1 MAKTITGLDFRKVAS
16 MPESGLVTGCIY
28 FDDTNHVINIATSP
42 TNYTTYAGVR
52 SAKWDASTN
61 TLTIINHDG
70 QTISIDF
77 DNIATTTQLIA
88 ELNKVRKG
96 IGFEDNKNAY
106 ESWGPGVAYVTGA
119 STVKTA
125 IENLDKAVQEAREN
139 AGVTSFA
146 GKTGAISIK
155 TGNDTTGAINFSID
169 GSTLD
174 ASIVNPN
181 SAAYKTVEYFV
192 GIPSNTSTNDT
203 IKGAKAFTSEVL
215 GTSGDASTAITVY
228 GARQKAE
235 DVKTELLGTSG
246 DVSTLATIY
255 GVQNKA
261 QAVKTE
267 LLGTS
272 GDASTLA
279 TIYGVQNK
287 AEAVKTELFGN
298 SETDSSTTKTIEGL
312 VKKTD
317 EMKTDATLHLYEAD
331 GTPTDKVKADG
342 KTYNLFQG
350 TTQIA
355 AFNIEKDSFV
365 TDGSVVRHD
374 NSGEWGSAGTYIQLA
389 IKTTDTSTSTSSE
402 KIIYIPAESLVDSY
416 TADNEGKNVTV
427 TVNNDTNK
435 ISAAVDTSDG
445 VSQLN
450 FTGADVTLATIAG
463 KEIKAKL
470 DTLATVAEN
479 TVGGVQLSENGN
491 VLSASLIDNAVT
503 TAKIANGNVT
513 TAKIADDNVT
523 TAKLDLSVRT
533 SLEKANTAIQSVRS
547 IDNKVDNSSY
557 IAISVEASTN
567 GREVTLSSHANV
579 TVQDVSTSA
588 DSTAMGLAEASN
600 VKTYVNKY
608 VSEQLCWSEFAIPNV

>member
-1 MAKTITGLDFRKVAS
+1 MAKTATGLDFRKVVS
-16 MPESGLVTGCIY
+16 MPESGLVAGCIY

-52 SAKWDASTN
+52 SAKWDSFKN

-70 QTISIDF
+70 QSISIDF
-77 DNIATTTQLIA
+77 DNIATTTQLIT
-88 ELNKVRKG
+88 ELNNVRAG
-96 IGFEDNKNAY
+96 IGFENNKNAY
-106 ESWGPGVAYVTGA
+106 ESWGSGVAYVTDA

-125 IENLDKAVQEAREN
+125 IEKLDKAVQDARAN

-146 GKTGAISIK
+146 GKTGDISIK
-155 TGNDTTGAINFSID
+155 TGNNTTGAINFSID
-169 GSTLD
+169 DSSTLN
-174 ASIVNPN
+174 ASIVDPS

-192 GIPSNTSTNDT
+192 GTSSDTSTKDT
-203 IKGAKAFTSEVL
+203 IKGAKAFTSDVL
-215 GTSGDASTAITVY
+215 GKSSDASTAITVY

-235 DVKTELLGTSG
+235 DVKTELLGTS
-246 DVSTLATIY
+246 D
-255 GVQNKA
+255 
-261 QAVKTE
+261 
-267 LLGTS
+267 
-272 GDASTLA
+272 DASTLA

-287 AEAVKTELFGN
+287 AQAVKTELFGN

-317 EMKTDATLHLYEAD
+317 EIKTDATLHLYKAD
-331 GTPTDKVKADG
+331 GTTPTNEVKADG
-342 KTYNLFQG
+342 QTYKLFQG

-389 IKTTDTSTSTSSE
+389 IRTIDTSTSTSLE
-402 KIIYIPAESLVDSY
+402 KIIYIPAESLVDYY

-435 ISAAVDTSDG
+435 ISAEVTTIDG
-445 VSQLN
+445 TSQLN
-450 FTGADVTLATIAG
+450 FTGADVILATIAG

-479 TVGGVQLSENGN
+479 TEGGVRLSESGN
-491 VLSASLIDNAVT
+491 VLSASLINNA
-503 TAKIANGNVT
+503 VT

-523 TAKLDLSVRT
+523 TNKLDSSVRA
-533 SLEKANTAIQSVRS
+533 SLGKANTAIQSVS
-547 IDNKVDNSSY
+547 SSDTEVTNSSY
-557 IAISVEASTN
+557 IAISVKASPNDNDRT
-567 GREVTLSSHANV
+567 VTLSSHAKV

-600 VKTYVNKY
+600 VKTYVNTY
-608 VSEQLCWSEFAIPNV
+608 VSEQLCWSEFTMPTV

>member
-1 MAKTITGLDFRKVAS
+1 MAKTTTGLDFRKVAS
-16 MPESGLVTGCIY
+16 MPKSGLVAGCIY

-42 TNYTTYAGVR
+42 TDYTTYAGVR
-52 SAKWDASTN
+52 SAEWDSSEN
-61 TLTIINHDG
+61 ILTIINHDG
-70 QTISIDF
+70 LPIRIDF

-88 ELNKVRKG
+88 ELNNVRKG

-106 ESWGPGVAYVTGA
+106 ESWGSGVAYVTDA

-125 IENLDKAVQEAREN
+125 IENLDKAVQEARAN

-155 TGNDTTGAINFSID
+155 TDNNTTGTINFSID
-169 GSTLD
+169 DSSTLN
-174 ASIVNPN
+174 ASIVNSS

-192 GIPSNTSTNDT
+192 GTSSDTSTNDT

-215 GTSGDASTAITVY
+215 GKSGDASTAITVY

-246 DVSTLATIY
+246 DASTLATIY

-261 QAVKTE
+261 Q
-267 LLGTS
+267 
-272 GDASTLA
+272 
-279 TIYGVQNK
+279 
-287 AEAVKTELFGN
+287 AVKTELFGN

-317 EMKTDATLHLYEAD
+317 EIKTDAALHLYKAD
-331 GTPTDKVKADG
+331 GTTPTNEVKADG
-342 KTYNLFQG
+342 QTYKLFQG

-365 TDGSVVRHD
+365 TDGNVVRHD
-374 NSGEWGSAGTYIQLA
+374 TSGEWGDAGTYIQLA
-389 IKTTDTSTSTSSE
+389 IRTIDASTSTPSE
-402 KIIYIPAESLVDSY
+402 KVIYIPAESLVDSY
-416 TADNEGKNVTV
+416 KADNTEKNVTV
-427 TVNNDTNK
+427 TVNNDTNT
-435 ISAAVDTSDG
+435 ISAE
-445 VSQLN
+445 VSTTAGTKQLN
-450 FTGADVTLATIAG
+450 FNGQEVTLASVAG
-463 KEIKAKL
+463 INIIAKL

-479 TVGGVQLSENGN
+479 TKGGVQLSESGN
-491 VLSASLIDNAVT
+491 VLSASLINNAVT
-503 TAKIANGNVT
+503 TD
-513 TAKIADDNVT
+513 KIADDNVT

-533 SLEKANTAIQSVRS
+533 SLGKADTAIQSVS
-547 IDNKVDNSSY
+547 SSDTKVDNSSY
-557 IAISVEASTN
+557 IAISVEANTN
-567 GREVTLSSHANV
+567 DNDRAVTLSSHANV

-600 VKTYVNKY
+600 VKTYVNTY
-608 VSEQLCWSEFAIPNV
+608 VSEQLCWSEFAMPTV

>member
-16 MPESGLVTGCIY
+16 MPKSSLVTGCIY

-52 SAKWDASTN
+52 SADWNSSTN
-61 TLTIINHDG
+61 VLTIINHDG

-77 DNIATTTQLIA
+77 DNIATTTQLIE

-96 IGFEDNKNAY
+96 IGFEDSKNAY
-106 ESWGPGVAYVTGA
+106 ESWGPGVAYVTDA

-125 IENLDKAVQEAREN
+125 IENLDKAVQVARAN

-169 GSTLD
+169 GSTLN
-174 ASIVNPN
+174 ASIADPS

-192 GIPSNTSTNDT
+192 GISSDTSTNDT

-235 DVKTELLGTSG
+235 D
-246 DVSTLATIY
+246 
-255 GVQNKA
+255 
-261 QAVKTE
+261 VKTE

-317 EMKTDATLHLYEAD
+317 EMKTDATLHLYEAG
-331 GTPTDKVKADG
+331 GTPTNEVKADG

-389 IKTTDTSTSTSSE
+389 IRTTDTSTSTSSE

-435 ISAAVDTSDG
+435 ISAAVDTIDG
-445 VSQLN
+445 ISQLN

-463 KEIKAKL
+463 KQIKAKL
-470 DTLATVAEN
+470 DTLATVAEK
-479 TVGGVQLSENGN
+479 TEGGVQLSESGN

-503 TAKIANGNVT
+503 TAKIA
-513 TAKIADDNVT
+513 DDNVT
-523 TAKLDLSVRT
+523 TVKLDSSVRT
-533 SLEKANTAIQSVRS
+533 SLGKANTAIQFVRS
-547 IDNKVDNSSY
+547 NDTEVANSSY
-557 IAISVEASTN
+557 IAISVKASTTN
-567 GREVTLSSHANV
+567 DMAVTLSSHANV

-608 VSEQLCWSEFAIPNV
+608 VSEQLCWSEFTMPTV

>member
-1 MAKTITGLDFRKVAS
+1 MAKTATGLDFRKVVS
-16 MPESGLVTGCIY
+16 MPESGLVAGCIY

-52 SAKWDASTN
+52 SAKWDSSKN

-70 QTISIDF
+70 QSISIDF
-77 DNIATTTQLIA
+77 DNIATTTQLIT
-88 ELNKVRKG
+88 ELNNVRAG
-96 IGFEDNKNAY
+96 IGFENNKNAY
-106 ESWGPGVAYVTGA
+106 ESWGSGVAYVTDA

-125 IENLDKAVQEAREN
+125 IEKLDKAVQDARAN

-146 GKTGAISIK
+146 GKTGDISIK
-155 TGNDTTGAINFSID
+155 TGNNTTGAINFSID
-169 GSTLD
+169 DSSTLN
-174 ASIVNPN
+174 ASIVDPS

-192 GIPSNTSTNDT
+192 GTSSDTSTKDT

-235 DVKTELLGTSG
+235 DVKTELLGTS
-246 DVSTLATIY
+246 D
-255 GVQNKA
+255 
-261 QAVKTE
+261 
-267 LLGTS
+267 
-272 GDASTLA
+272 DASTLA

-287 AEAVKTELFGN
+287 AQAVKTELFGN

-317 EMKTDATLHLYEAD
+317 EIKTDATLHLYKAD
-331 GTPTDKVKADG
+331 GTTPTNEVKADG
-342 KTYNLFQG
+342 QTYKLFQG

-374 NSGEWGSAGTYIQLA
+374 NSGEWGHAGTYIQLA
-389 IKTTDTSTSTSSE
+389 IRTIDTSTSTSLE
-402 KIIYIPAESLVDSY
+402 KIIYIPAESLVDYY

-435 ISAAVDTSDG
+435 ISAEVTTIDG
-445 VSQLN
+445 TSQLN
-450 FTGADVTLATIAG
+450 FTGADVILATIAG

-479 TVGGVQLSENGN
+479 TEGGVRLSESGN
-491 VLSASLIDNAVT
+491 VLSASLINNA
-503 TAKIANGNVT
+503 VT

-523 TAKLDLSVRT
+523 TNKLDSSVRA
-533 SLEKANTAIQSVRS
+533 SLGKANTAIQSVS
-547 IDNKVDNSSY
+547 SSDTEVTNSSY
-557 IAISVEASTN
+557 IAISVKASTN
-567 GREVTLSSHANV
+567 DNSRTVTLSSHAKV

-600 VKTYVNKY
+600 VKTYVNTY
-608 VSEQLCWSEFAIPNV
+608 VSEQLCWSEFTMPTV

>member
-1 MAKTITGLDFRKVAS
+1 MAKTTTGLDFRKVAS
-16 MPESGLVTGCIY
+16 MPGSGLVTGCIY

-52 SAKWDASTN
+52 SAEWDPSTN
-61 TLTIINHDG
+61 ALTIINHDG

-88 ELNKVRKG
+88 ELNKVREG
-96 IGFEDNKNAY
+96 IGFEKDKNIY
-106 ESWGPGVAYVTGA
+106 ESWGSGVAYVTDA

-125 IENLDKAVQEAREN
+125 IENLDKAVQEARAN

-155 TGNDTTGAINFSID
+155 TDNNTTGTINFSID
-169 GSTLD
+169 DSSTLN
-174 ASIVNPN
+174 ASIVDSS

-192 GIPSNTSTNDT
+192 GASSDTSTNDT

-215 GTSGDASTAITVY
+215 GKSGDASTAITVY

-246 DVSTLATIY
+246 DTSTLATIY

-261 QAVKTE
+261 Q
-267 LLGTS
+267 
-272 GDASTLA
+272 
-279 TIYGVQNK
+279 
-287 AEAVKTELFGN
+287 AVKTELFGN

-317 EMKTDATLHLYEAD
+317 EIKTDATLHLYKSD
-331 GTPTDKVKADG
+331 GTPTDEVKADG
-342 KTYNLFQG
+342 QTYTLFQG

-374 NSGEWGSAGTYIQLA
+374 ADGSWGSAGTYIQLA
-389 IKTTDTSTSTSSE
+389 IRTTDTSTSTSSE

-435 ISAAVDTSDG
+435 ISASVDTIDG
-445 VSQLN
+445 ISQLN
-450 FTGADVTLATIAG
+450 FTGKDVTLATIAG

-470 DTLATVAEN
+470 GTLAAVAEN
-479 TVGGVQLSENGN
+479 TEGGVQLSESSN
-491 VLSASLIDNAVT
+491 VLSASLINNAVT
-503 TAKIANGNVT
+503 TAKIVDG
-513 TAKIADDNVT
+513 NVT
-523 TAKLDLSVRT
+523 TAKLDSSVRA

-547 IDNKVDNSSY
+547 SDTKVDNSSY

-567 GREVTLSSHANV
+567 DRAVTLSSHANV

-608 VSEQLCWSEFAIPNV
+608 VSEQLCWSEFTMPTV

>member
-1 MAKTITGLDFRKVAS
+1 MQ
-16 MPESGLVTGCIY
+16 
-28 FDDTNHVINIATSP
+28 
-42 TNYTTYAGVR
+42 
-52 SAKWDASTN
+52 DAR
-61 TLTIINHDG
+61 
-70 QTISIDF
+70 
-77 DNIATTTQLIA
+77 A
-88 ELNKVRKG
+88 
-96 IGFEDNKNAY
+96 
-106 ESWGPGVAYVTGA
+106 
-119 STVKTA
+119 
-125 IENLDKAVQEAREN
+125 N

-169 GSTLD
+169 GSTLN
-174 ASIVNPN
+174 ASIVDPS

-192 GIPSNTSTNDT
+192 GISSDTSTKDT

-215 GTSGDASTAITVY
+215 GESGDASTAITVY

-246 DVSTLATIY
+246 DTSTLATIY

-317 EMKTDATLHLYEAD
+317 EIKTDATLHLYKAD
-331 GTPTDKVKADG
+331 GTTPTEEVKADG
-342 KTYNLFQG
+342 QTYKLFQG
-350 TTQIA
+350 TTQVA

-365 TDGSVVRHD
+365 TDGSVVKHD
-374 NSGEWGSAGTYIQLA
+374 SDGSWGSAGTYIQLA
-389 IKTTDTSTSTSSE
+389 IRTTDTSTSTSSE

-435 ISAAVDTSDG
+435 ISAAVATIDG
-445 VSQLN
+445 TSQLN

-470 DTLATVAEN
+470 GTLATVAEK
-479 TVGGVQLSENGN
+479 TEGGVQLSESGN
-491 VLSASLIDNAVT
+491 VLSASLINNA
-503 TAKIANGNVT
+503 VT

-523 TAKLDLSVRT
+523 TVKLDSSVRA
-533 SLEKANTAIQSVRS
+533 SLGKANTAIQSVS
-547 IDNKVDNSSY
+547 SNDNEVANSSY
-557 IAISVEASTN
+557 IAISVKASTN
-567 GREVTLSSHANV
+567 DSSVTLSSHANV

-608 VSEQLCWSEFAIPNV
+608 VSEQLCWSEFTMPTV

>member
-16 MPESGLVTGCIY
+16 MPKSGLVAGCIY

-52 SAKWDASTN
+52 SADWNSSTN
-61 TLTIINHDG
+61 VLTIINHDG

-77 DNIATTTQLIA
+77 DNIATTTQLIE

-106 ESWGPGVAYVTGA
+106 ESWGPDVAYVTDA

-125 IENLDKAVQEAREN
+125 IENLDKAVQEARAN

-155 TGNDTTGAINFSID
+155 TGNNTTGAINFSID
-169 GSTLD
+169 GSTLN
-174 ASIVNPN
+174 ASIADPS

-192 GIPSNTSTNDT
+192 GISSDTSTNDT

-246 DVSTLATIY
+246 DTSTLATIY

-317 EMKTDATLHLYEAD
+317 EIKTDATLHLY
-331 GTPTDKVKADG
+331 KADG
-342 KTYNLFQG
+342 KTPTTEVKADGQTYKLFQG
-350 TTQIA
+350 TTQVA

-374 NSGEWGSAGTYIQLA
+374 TSAEPWGPAGTYIQLA

-435 ISAAVDTSDG
+435 ISAAVTTIDG
-445 VSQLN
+445 TSQLH
-450 FTGADVTLATIAG
+450 FTGDDVILATIAG

-470 DTLATVAEN
+470 DTLATVAEK
-479 TVGGVQLSENGN
+479 TEGGVQLSESGN

-503 TAKIANGNVT
+503 TAKIA
-513 TAKIADDNVT
+513 DDNVT
-523 TAKLDLSVRT
+523 TVKLDSSVRD
-533 SLEKANTAIQSVRS
+533 SLGKANTAIQSVS
-547 IDNKVDNSSY
+547 SNDTEVANSSY
-557 IAISVEASTN
+557 IAISVKASTN
-567 GREVTLSSHANV
+567 DRAVTLSSHANV

-608 VSEQLCWSEFAIPNV
+608 VSEQLCWSEFNIPTV

>member
-1 MAKTITGLDFRKVAS
+1 MAKTTTGLDFRKVAS
-16 MPESGLVTGCIY
+16 MPKSGLVTGCIY

-52 SAKWDASTN
+52 SAEWDPSTN
-61 TLTIINHDG
+61 ALTIINHDG

-88 ELNKVRKG
+88 ELNNVRKG

-106 ESWGPGVAYVTGA
+106 ESWGSGVAYVTDA
-119 STVKTA
+119 STVKIA
-125 IENLDKAVQEAREN
+125 IENLDKAVQEARAN

-155 TGNDTTGAINFSID
+155 TDNNTTGTINFSID
-169 GSTLD
+169 DSSTLN
-174 ASIVNPN
+174 ASIVDPS

-192 GIPSNTSTNDT
+192 GTLSDTSTNDT

-246 DVSTLATIY
+246 DASTLATIY

-261 QAVKTE
+261 Q
-267 LLGTS
+267 
-272 GDASTLA
+272 
-279 TIYGVQNK
+279 
-287 AEAVKTELFGN
+287 AVKTELFGN

-317 EMKTDATLHLYEAD
+317 EIKTDAALHLY
-331 GTPTDKVKADG
+331 KADG
-342 KTYNLFQG
+342 KTPTNEVKADGQTYKLFQG

-374 NSGEWGSAGTYIQLA
+374 SDGSWGSAGTYIQLA
-389 IKTTDTSTSTSSE
+389 IRTTDTSTSTSSE
-402 KIIYIPAESLVDSY
+402 KVIYIPAESLVDSY
-416 TADNEGKNVTV
+416 TADNTGKNVTV

-435 ISAAVDTSDG
+435 ISAAVDTIDG

-450 FTGADVTLATIAG
+450 FTGTDVTLATIAG

-470 DTLATVAEN
+470 DTLATVAKN
-479 TVGGVQLSENGN
+479 TEGGVQLSESGN

-503 TAKIANGNVT
+503 TAKIAN
-513 TAKIADDNVT
+513 DNVT
-523 TAKLDLSVRT
+523 TAKLDTSVRT
-533 SLEKANTAIQSVRS
+533 SLGKANTAIQSVS
-547 IDNKVDNSSY
+547 SSDNEVANSSY
-557 IAISVEASTN
+557 IAISVKTSTN
-567 GREVTLSSHANV
+567 DRAVTLSSHANV

-608 VSEQLCWSEFAIPNV
+608 VSEQLCWSEFTMPNA

>member
-16 MPESGLVTGCIY
+16 MPKSGLVTGCIY

-52 SAKWDASTN
+52 SADWDSSTN
-61 TLTIINHDG
+61 VLTIINHDG

-88 ELNKVRKG
+88 ELNNVRKG
-96 IGFEDNKNAY
+96 IGFEDDKNVY
-106 ESWGPGVAYVTGA
+106 ESWGSGVAYVTDA

-125 IENLDKAVQEAREN
+125 IENLDKAVQEARAN

-169 GSTLD
+169 GSTLN
-174 ASIVNPN
+174 ASIADSS

-192 GIPSNTSTNDT
+192 GTSSDTSTKDT

-215 GTSGDASTAITVY
+215 GKSGDASTAITVY

-246 DVSTLATIY
+246 DTSTLATIY

-317 EMKTDATLHLYEAD
+317 EIKTDATLHLYKAD
-331 GTPTDKVKADG
+331 GNIPTTEVKADG
-342 KTYNLFQG
+342 QTYKLFQG
-350 TTQIA
+350 TTEVA

-365 TDGSVVRHD
+365 TDGSVVKHD
-374 NSGEWGSAGTYIQLA
+374 SDGSWGSAGTYIQLA
-389 IKTTDTSTSTSSE
+389 IRTTDTSTSTSSE

-435 ISAAVDTSDG
+435 ISAAVATIDG
-445 VSQLN
+445 TSQLN

-463 KEIKAKL
+463 KQIKAKL
-470 DTLATVAEN
+470 DTLANVAEN
-479 TVGGVQLSENGN
+479 TVGGVQLSESGN

-503 TAKIANGNVT
+503 TAKIA
-513 TAKIADDNVT
+513 DENVT
-523 TAKLDLSVRT
+523 TAKLDSSVRT
-533 SLEKANTAIQSVRS
+533 SLGKANTAIQSVS
-547 IDNKVDNSSY
+547 SNDTEVANSSY

-567 GREVTLSSHANV
+567 ANDRAVSLSSHANV

-608 VSEQLCWSEFAIPNV
+608 VSEQLCWSEFTMPNV

>member
-1 MAKTITGLDFRKVAS
+1 MAKTTTGLDFRKVAS
-16 MPESGLVTGCIY
+16 MPKSGLVTGCIY

-52 SAKWDASTN
+52 SAEWDPSTN
-61 TLTIINHDG
+61 ALTIINHDG

-88 ELNKVRKG
+88 ELNKVREG
-96 IGFEDNKNAY
+96 IGFEKDKNIY
-106 ESWGPGVAYVTGA
+106 ESWGSGVAYVTDA

-125 IENLDKAVQEAREN
+125 IENLDKAVQEARAN

-155 TGNDTTGAINFSID
+155 TDNNTTGTINFSID
-169 GSTLD
+169 DSSTLN
-174 ASIVNPN
+174 ASIVDSS

-192 GIPSNTSTNDT
+192 GASSDTSTNDT

-215 GTSGDASTAITVY
+215 GKSGDASTAITVY

-246 DVSTLATIY
+246 DTSTLATIY

-261 QAVKTE
+261 Q
-267 LLGTS
+267 
-272 GDASTLA
+272 
-279 TIYGVQNK
+279 
-287 AEAVKTELFGN
+287 AVKTELFGN

-317 EMKTDATLHLYEAD
+317 EIKTDATLHLYKSD
-331 GTPTDKVKADG
+331 GTPTDEVKADG
-342 KTYNLFQG
+342 QTYTLFQG

-374 NSGEWGSAGTYIQLA
+374 ADGSWGSAGTYIQLA
-389 IKTTDTSTSTSSE
+389 IRTTDTSTSTSSE

-435 ISAAVDTSDG
+435 ISASVDTIDG
-445 VSQLN
+445 ISQLN
-450 FTGADVTLATIAG
+450 FTGKDVTLATIAG

-470 DTLATVAEN
+470 GTLAAVAEN
-479 TVGGVQLSENGN
+479 TEGGVQLSESSN
-491 VLSASLIDNAVT
+491 VLSASLINNAVT
-503 TAKIANGNVT
+503 TAKIVDG
-513 TAKIADDNVT
+513 NVT
-523 TAKLDLSVRT
+523 TAKLDSSVRA

-547 IDNKVDNSSY
+547 SDTKVDNSSY

-567 GREVTLSSHANV
+567 DRAVTLSSHANV

-608 VSEQLCWSEFAIPNV
+608 VSEQLCWSEFTMPTV

>member
-1 MAKTITGLDFRKVAS
+1 MAKTATGLDFRKVAS
-16 MPESGLVTGCIY
+16 MPESGLVAGCIY

-52 SAKWDASTN
+52 SAKWDSSKN

-70 QTISIDF
+70 QSISIDF
-77 DNIATTTQLIA
+77 DNIATTTQLIE
-88 ELNKVRKG
+88 ELNKVRAG
-96 IGFEDNKNAY
+96 IGFESNKNAY
-106 ESWGPGVAYVTGA
+106 ESWDPSVAYVTDA

-125 IENLDKAVQEAREN
+125 IEKLDKAVQDARAN

-146 GKTGAISIK
+146 GKTGDISIK
-155 TGNDTTGAINFSID
+155 TGNNTTGAINFSID
-169 GSTLD
+169 DSSTLN
-174 ASIVNPN
+174 ASIVDPS

-192 GIPSNTSTNDT
+192 GTSSDTSTKDT

-235 DVKTELLGTSG
+235 DVKTELLGTS
-246 DVSTLATIY
+246 D
-255 GVQNKA
+255 
-261 QAVKTE
+261 
-267 LLGTS
+267 
-272 GDASTLA
+272 DASTLA

-287 AEAVKTELFGN
+287 AQAVKTELFGN

-317 EMKTDATLHLYEAD
+317 EIKTDATLHLYKAD
-331 GTPTDKVKADG
+331 GTTPTNEVKADG
-342 KTYNLFQG
+342 QTYKLFQG

-374 NSGEWGSAGTYIQLA
+374 NSGEWGHAGTYIQLA
-389 IKTTDTSTSTSSE
+389 IRTIDTSTSTSLE
-402 KIIYIPAESLVDSY
+402 KIIYIPAESLVDYY

-435 ISAAVDTSDG
+435 ISAEVTTIDG
-445 VSQLN
+445 TSQLN
-450 FTGADVTLATIAG
+450 FTGADVILATIAG

-479 TVGGVQLSENGN
+479 TEGGVRLSESGN
-491 VLSASLIDNAVT
+491 VLSASLINNA
-503 TAKIANGNVT
+503 VT

-523 TAKLDLSVRT
+523 TNKLDSSVRA
-533 SLEKANTAIQSVRS
+533 SLGKANTAIQSVS
-547 IDNKVDNSSY
+547 SSDTEVTNSSY
-557 IAISVEASTN
+557 IAISVKASPNDNDRT
-567 GREVTLSSHANV
+567 VTLSSHAKV

-600 VKTYVNKY
+600 VKTYVNTY
-608 VSEQLCWSEFAIPNV
+608 VSEQLCWSEFTMPTV

>member
-1 MAKTITGLDFRKVAS
+1 MAKTTTGLDFRKVAS

-28 FDDTNHVINIATSP
+28 FDDTNHIINIATSP

-52 SAKWDASTN
+52 SAEWDPSTN
-61 TLTIINHDG
+61 ALTIINHDG

-88 ELNKVRKG
+88 ELNKVRAG
-96 IGFEDNKNAY
+96 IGFENNKNAY
-106 ESWGPGVAYVTGA
+106 ESWGFGVAYVTDA

-125 IENLDKAVQEAREN
+125 IENLDKAVQEARAK

-146 GKTGAISIK
+146 GKTGAI
-155 TGNDTTGAINFSID
+155 TLAPTNETNGAINLTISD
-169 GSTLD
+169 GDTSVLS
-174 ASIVNPN
+174 ASMYGINT
-181 SAAYKTVEYFV
+181 AAYETKEYFV
-192 GIPSNTSTNDT
+192 GTSSDTSANDT

-215 GTSGDASTAITVY
+215 GTDSDASTVATV
-228 GARQKAE
+228 
-235 DVKTELLGTSG
+235 
-246 DVSTLATIY
+246 Y

-261 QAVKTE
+261 QAVKEE

-272 GDASTLA
+272 NDPSTA
-279 TIYGVQNK
+279 DTIHGVQNK
-287 AEAVKTELFGN
+287 VEAVKTELFGN
-298 SETDSSTTKTIEGL
+298 SATDNSTTKTIEGL

-317 EMKTDATLHLYEAD
+317 EMKTNAALHLYQSD
-331 GTPTDKVKADG
+331 GTTPASEVKADG
-342 KTYNLFQG
+342 TTYKLFQG
-350 TTQIA
+350 TTEIA

-365 TDGSVVRHD
+365 TDGSVVKHD

-389 IKTTDTSTSTSSE
+389 IRTTDTSTSTSSE

-416 TADNEGKNVTV
+416 TEDNEGKNVTV

-435 ISAAVDTSDG
+435 ISAVVATIDG
-445 VSQLN
+445 TSQLN
-450 FTGADVTLATIAG
+450 FTGTDVTLATIAG

-479 TVGGVQLSENGN
+479 TAGGVQLSESGN
-491 VLSASLIDNAVT
+491 VLSASLINNAVT
-503 TAKIANGNVT
+503 TAKIV
-513 TAKIADDNVT
+513 DENVT
-523 TAKLDLSVRT
+523 TAKLDSSVRT
-533 SLEKANTAIQSVRS
+533 SLGKANTAIQSVS
-547 IDNKVDNSSY
+547 SSDTEVANSSY
-557 IAISVEASTN
+557 IAISVKTSTN
-567 GREVTLSSHANV
+567 DRAVTLSSHANV

-608 VSEQLCWSEFAIPNV
+608 VSEQLCWSEFSMPNV

>member
-1 MAKTITGLDFRKVAS
+1 MAKTATGLDFRKVAS

-28 FDDTNHVINIATSP
+28 FDNSNHVINIATSP

-52 SAKWDASTN
+52 SADWNSSTN
-61 TLTIINHDG
+61 VLTIINHDG

-77 DNIATTTQLIA
+77 DNIVTTTQLIK
-88 ELNKVRKG
+88 ELNNVRAG
-96 IGFEDNKNAY
+96 IGFKDNKNAY
-106 ESWGPGVAYVTGA
+106 ESWDSAVAYVTDA
-119 STVKTA
+119 STVKNA
-125 IENLDKAVQEAREN
+125 IEKLDKAVQEARAN

-155 TGNDTTGAINFSID
+155 TDNTTTGAINFSID

-174 ASIVNPN
+174 ASIVDPS

-192 GIPSNTSTNDT
+192 GTSSDTSTKDT

-215 GTSGDASTAITVY
+215 GESGDASTAITVY

-246 DVSTLATIY
+246 DASTLATIY

-261 QAVKTE
+261 EDVKTE

-287 AEAVKTELFGN
+287 AQAVKTELFGN

-317 EMKTDATLHLYEAD
+317 EIKTDATLHLYKED
-331 GTPTDKVKADG
+331 GTTPTEEVKADG
-342 KTYNLFQG
+342 KTYKLLQG
-350 TTQIA
+350 TKQVA

-374 NSGEWGSAGTYIQLA
+374 TSAEPWGPAGTYIQLA
-389 IKTTDTSTSTSSE
+389 IRTTDTSTSTSSE

-416 TADNEGKNVTV
+416 TADNEGTNVTV

-435 ISAAVDTSDG
+435 ISAAVATSDG
-445 VSQLN
+445 TSQLN

-470 DTLATVAEN
+470 GTLATVAEK
-479 TVGGVQLSENGN
+479 TEGGVQLSESGN
-491 VLSASLIDNAVT
+491 VLSASLINNAVT
-503 TAKIANGNVT
+503 TAKIADN
-513 TAKIADDNVT
+513 NVT
-523 TAKLDLSVRT
+523 TAKLDTSVRD
-533 SLEKANTAIQSVRS
+533 SLGKANTAIQSVRS
-547 IDNKVDNSSY
+547 SDTKVDNSSY

-567 GREVTLSSHANV
+567 DRAVTLSSHANV

-608 VSEQLCWSEFAIPNV
+608 VSEQLCWSEFTMPTD